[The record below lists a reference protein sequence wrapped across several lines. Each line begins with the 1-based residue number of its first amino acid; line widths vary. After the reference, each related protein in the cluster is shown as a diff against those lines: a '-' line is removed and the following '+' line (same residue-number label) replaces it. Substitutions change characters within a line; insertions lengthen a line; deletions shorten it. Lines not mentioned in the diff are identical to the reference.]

1 MIEPRE
7 LAHSDDAL
15 QAALVRAL
23 EENAMLRRALEER
36 ALAPSARRWVGRA
49 IAAVIL
55 AAGLLSGA
63 LYAMRSD
70 NARHL
75 RSGVQDAYMQ
85 GVRDGRA
92 NRVPALP
99 PLPPLDP
106 VAPAAAPAP
115 SPAPAPR

>member
-55 AAGLLSGA
+55 AAGLLAGA

-70 NARHL
+70 NAREL
-75 RSGVQDAYMQ
+75 RAGVQEGYMH
-85 GVRDGRA
+85 GLRDGRA
-92 NRVPALP
+92 TRAAGLP
-99 PLPPLDP
+99 PLPPL
-106 VAPAAAPAP
+106 APAAPAP
-115 SPAPAPR
+115 PPAPAPVPAPR